1 MSFHLSLPVKS
12 LEVSISFFEKIGGDV
27 THRDESGYVNVAL
40 FGCQITIREVDDFN
54 FYLPEFHFGFNT
66 SRDHFEKIAKMIK
79 EENPELI
86 KMAPKTIDAGT
97 AMERRKMYLNSPSGY
112 LVEIKGVN
120 Q

>member
-1 MSFHLSLPVKS
+1 MSDKQEERQGDGKARYTGLRKPTTRGTAYQSR
-12 LEVSISFFEKIGGDV
+12 SIGRTPSICGETSV
-27 THRDESGYVNVAL
+27 
-40 FGCQITIREVDDFN
+40 N

-66 SRDHFEKIAKMIK
+66 SRDHFEKIAKTIT

-112 LVEIKGVN
+112 LIEIKGVN